1 MHARDFRKL
10 LSGVC
15 ALSSFFSADA
25 DGRTLRLPM
34 EASGRLDAGQAHLSR
49 KWQRGP
55 NMILN
60 RSRGEAGYK
69 SIARPNDDH
78 HFEHIFSA
86 RCCVDVWLS

>member
-1 MHARDFRKL
+1 
-10 LSGVC
+10 
-15 ALSSFFSADA
+15 
-25 DGRTLRLPM
+25 M

-49 KWQRGP
+49 KWRRGP

-60 RSRGEAGYK
+60 RSRGEAGNK

-78 HFEHIFSA
+78 HLEHIFSA